1 MSLFMG
7 FDLCFP
13 LVYSARHFKFHQ
25 MFGPNFFSTYYFPK
39 GIQMETMFLFKRL
52 KEKEKEHR

>member
-1 MSLFMG
+1 MG